1 MALFN
6 TKGVADQ
13 THERN
18 RGRFYELVSVT
29 FIRAICWQKQDLI
42 EKWVQRFRRPFFRLQ
57 KNVSIIRIIM
67 FLRNKSTQR
76 KKSYFIVYEL
86 TDILNAL
93 SEVEYSSID
102 KNENST
108 HVTICLS
115 GRGVAII
122 STASNVMCSGF
133 PTTEI
138 DMFCSMIIQ
147 S

>member
-1 MALFN
+1 
-6 TKGVADQ
+6 
-13 THERN
+13 
-18 RGRFYELVSVT
+18 
-29 FIRAICWQKQDLI
+29 
-42 EKWVQRFRRPFFRLQ
+42 
-57 KNVSIIRIIM
+57 M

-102 KNENST
+102 KKMKNST